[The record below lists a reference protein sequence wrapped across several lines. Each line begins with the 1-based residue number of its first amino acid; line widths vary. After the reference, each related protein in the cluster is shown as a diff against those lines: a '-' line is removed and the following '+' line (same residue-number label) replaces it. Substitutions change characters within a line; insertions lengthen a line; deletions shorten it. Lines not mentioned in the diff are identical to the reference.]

1 MKTPKEYQKEFRE
14 RMKAAGWVKRE
25 VHIPENMT
33 PVLKQVEVALRK
45 GIIPMLP
52 TKGESRKMW
61 TVETLKAELD
71 DASDSLG
78 LIAEKVNGADDTL
91 VVRFEDSDDQFP
103 IIVAVNGET
112 IVASTVLF
120 ATDEVSGDVRARVN
134 EVMLGMNPVIPLSAF
149 GLLGG
154 NYVLY
159 GELSALSKFETIV
172 VELQTLSQNVV
183 EALTVVS
190 EVVS

>member
-1 MKTPKEYQKEFRE
+1 
-14 RMKAAGWVKRE
+14 
-25 VHIPENMT
+25 
-33 PVLKQVEVALRK
+33 
-45 GIIPMLP
+45 
-52 TKGESRKMW
+52 MW
-61 TVETLKAELD
+61 SVDTLQSELAR
-71 DASDSLG
+71 ASDDLG
-78 LIAEKVNGADDTL
+78 LLVERVTGADDVL
-91 VVRFEDSDDQFP
+91 VVRFEESDDQFP
-103 IIVAVNGET
+103 IVVAVNGST

-120 ATDEVSGDVRARVN
+120 ATDEVQGETKARLQ
-134 EVMLGMNPVIPLSAF
+134 EVMLGMNPVVPLSAF
-149 GLLGG
+149 GILGG